1 MDRSVAKLIEHYG
14 FEPLPVE
21 GTLFASTY
29 RSVDDTPGGGPVGTA
44 MIGLYAHDPLSRSL
58 FHRLPTDEIWH
69 FYGGDPIRLV
79 LLHPNGTS
87 VDVWL
92 GTDVSAGHHV
102 QFVIPAGTW
111 QAGELH
117 PDGTYGLFG
126 CTMAPGFTGTGFEA
140 GTRAELLA
148 SHPDRAAD
156 IERLTVADGHATAMP
171 DGFAT

>member
-1 MDRSVAKLIEHYG
+1 MDRRVAELIDHHG

-29 RSVDDTPGGGPVGTA
+29 RSAADTVDGAPVGTA
-44 MIGLYAHDPLSRSL
+44 MIGMYAHDPASRSL
-58 FHRLPTDEIWH
+58 FHRLPADEIWH

-79 LLHPNGTS
+79 LLHEDGTS
-87 VDVWL
+87 GDVWL
-92 GTDVSAGHHV
+92 GHDHRAGQHV
-102 QFVIPAGTW
+102 QFIVAAGTW

-126 CTMAPGFTGTGFEA
+126 CTMAPGFTGAGFVA
-140 GTRAELLA
+140 ATRTELLA

-156 IERLTVADGHATAMP
+156 IERLTVDDGHPTTMP

>member
-1 MDRSVAKLIEHYG
+1 MDRSVAELIEHYG

-44 MIGLYAHDPLSRSL
+44 MIGMYAHDPLSRSL

-126 CTMAPGFTGTGFEA
+126 CTMAPGFTGVGFEA
-140 GTRAELLA
+140 GTRAALLA